1 MNIAEIPLVPE
12 WQALQSIV
20 GAVEE
25 IVSDAPVVG
34 GGLLGLLLQREAIEP
49 RISRLKSSLKN
60 PTLLFQDIPKALVK
74 ILPGIDDIGVERQA
88 RIDCL
93 WARLSELKVVAY
105 LERRSGYSEIFQ
117 ALDRIAARDAA
128 YRKDTRRFL
137 LLQAIVG
144 PLHLLLFQQ
153 KHDLKPPYPTLLE
166 LKSAGV
172 SAQRLSDFL
181 KKKGSVYGIVDV
193 PIALS
198 TSLSKFVTEVDLA
211 KRGYRKPRDDGLLR
225 ERDFGDQ
232 IIRAINTV
240 FGKCSPT
247 LVGRVLSFVD
257 FEPDDRDLKARIKKI
272 TETARRKA
280 LVKAL
285 RGG

>member
-1 MNIAEIPLVPE
+1 M
-12 WQALQSIV
+12 
-20 GAVEE
+20 
-25 IVSDAPVVG
+25 SDAPVVG

>member
-74 ILPGIDDIGVERQA
+74 ILPGIDDIGVERQV

-93 WARLSELKVVAY
+93 WARLSELKVVAF
-105 LERRSGYSEIFQ
+105 LESRPGYSEIFQ

-144 PLHLLLFQQ
+144 PLHQLLFQQ

-172 SAQRLSDFL
+172 SAQRLSVFL
-181 KKKGSVYGIVDV
+181 KEKGSVYGIVDV
-193 PIALS
+193 PIALR
-198 TSLSKFVTEVDLA
+198 TSLSKFVAEVDLA
-211 KRGYRKPRDDGLLR
+211 KRGYRKPRDDGRLR

-232 IIRAINTV
+232 IIRAINAN
-240 FGKCSPT
+240 FRKCSPT
-247 LVGRVLSFVD
+247 LVGKVLTFVD
-257 FEPDDRDLKARIKKI
+257 YPHDDRDLKARIKRI
-272 TETARRKA
+272 TETAQRKA